1 MEVQDSAK
9 RLLLPDYTA
18 SYCWR
23 PQHDF
28 HHSDDVRSS
37 HMVSAFQWVAGST
50 KEVKAELQCVSQVLQ
65 YVVWII
71 PLPFFNK
78 EAGVL
83 GE

>member
-18 SYCWR
+18 SYCRR

-37 HMVSAFQWVAGST
+37 HIVSAFQWVTAT
-50 KEVKAELQCVSQVLQ
+50 TEEMKAEQ
-65 YVVWII
+65 
-71 PLPFFNK
+71 
-78 EAGVL
+78 
-83 GE
+83 